1 MSELELDPLLLET
14 LRTLQQHDVEFV
26 LVGDVAEAIYNNGG
40 FVSGAAIV
48 PGAYGRNVER
58 LNGALQAMDAELGIA
73 GTPAVTQVDYRRC
86 DLRDL
91 APCSFM
97 TRYVD
102 VDLNFEPL
110 GTKGYRDLFDE
121 AKHMELAPGISPLV
135 ADPADLA
142 RIGRSSAPAAPY
154 ATPPAALPPEP
165 DDLVYSPED
174 DIRASRSTRSSF

>member
-26 LVGDVAEAIYNNGG
+26 LVGDVAEAIYNSGG
-40 FVSGAAIV
+40 FVSGVAIV

-58 LNGALQAMDAELGIA
+58 LNAALQAMDAELGIA
-73 GTPAVTQVDYRRC
+73 GTPAATQVDYRRC
-86 DLRDL
+86 DLREL

-110 GTKGYRDLFDE
+110 GTRGYRDLFDE
-121 AKHMELAPGISPLV
+121 AKHVELAPSINPLV
-135 ADPADLA
+135 AAREDLD
-142 RIGRSSAPAAPY
+142 RIGRAAAPVPY
-154 ATPPAALPPEP
+154 AKPPAALPPEP
-165 DDLVYSPED
+165 DGGVFSPAD
-174 DIRASRSTRSSF
+174 DIRASRSAHSNF